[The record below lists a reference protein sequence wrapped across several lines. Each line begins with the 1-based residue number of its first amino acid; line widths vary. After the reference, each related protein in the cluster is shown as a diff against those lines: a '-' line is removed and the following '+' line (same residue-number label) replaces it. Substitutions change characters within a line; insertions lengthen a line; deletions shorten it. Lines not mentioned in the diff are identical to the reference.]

1 MEPDSPPSVAT
12 ADERPV
18 EQTERDEYCSALLRE
33 GHLLAQRFP
42 SLSRSTESLTYSSRY
57 GYILRYARVERVTA
71 PTGMEEEV
79 NSMIVAYTKDGKAV
93 HTVID
98 YREHE

>member
-1 MEPDSPPSVAT
+1 M
-12 ADERPV
+12 
-18 EQTERDEYCSALLRE
+18 
-33 GHLLAQRFP
+33 
-42 SLSRSTESLTYSSRY
+42 TYSSRY